1 MFKNQHKNIV
11 SDIYG
16 DALLDFQNGNYTE
29 DIITNSTFEKNGVYP
44 LPYLFRGFS
53 KMPLI
58 EQKAL
63 HLAKGKVLDIGCG
76 SGSHSLFLQKKGLN
90 IKAIDL
96 SVGAIETCKLRGINN
111 AEVQNIWEL
120 KNEKFDTILLLMNG
134 AGMCGKIEKLPSF
147 LNHLKTL
154 LHPNGQ
160 ILLDSSD
167 VIYMFED
174 EEGDYY
180 IDANAPYYGE
190 TNFTMTYKNK
200 KSQTFDWLYIDYNNL
215 QNAALSC
222 NLNCELILE
231 GEHYDYLARITF

>member
-1 MFKNQHKNIV
+1 MSKNQKKLI
-11 SDIYG
+11 DIYG

-44 LPYLFRGFS
+44 LPYLFRDFS
-53 KMPLI
+53 EMPLI

-63 HLAKGKVLDIGCG
+63 HLTKGKVLDIGCG
-76 SGSHSLFLQKKGLN
+76 AGSHSLFLQKKGLN
-90 IKAIDL
+90 VNAIDL

-111 AEVQNIWEL
+111 AEVQDIWQL
-120 KNEKFDTILLLMNG
+120 KNQKFDTILLLMNG
-134 AGMCGKIEKLPSF
+134 AGMCGKVAKLPSF
-147 LNHLKTL
+147 LDHLKTL

-174 EEGDYY
+174 EEGNYY

-190 TNFTMTYKNK
+190 TNFTMTYKNQ
-200 KSQTFDWLYIDYNNL
+200 KSQAFDWLYIDYNNL